1 MTAVDTK
8 AAGLNEPIK
17 QQKQMQS
24 VLTAIGELQQAD
36 LASLAITLVDGAAA
50 DTNIAVTGITTGD
63 TIVSVIEVVVAA
75 DTGTDATGDKVT
87 GLADR
92 TSEADITSAGNIQL
106 DTTNTTGS
114 QLVVFWLNA
123 S

>member
-1 MTAVDTK
+1 MSAVDDK

-17 QQKQMQS
+17 QQKQVQQM
-24 VLTAIGELQQAD
+24 LDAIKDLQTAD
-36 LASLAITLVDGAAA
+36 LASLAITIVDGDTA
-50 DTNIAVTGITTGD
+50 DTNIPVTGITTSD
-63 TIVSVIEVVVAA
+63 SLVSVIEVVIAA

-87 GLADR
+87 GLTDR

-106 DTTNTTGS
+106 DTTDTTGS